1 MCIFFYEKKE
11 KTFLSLIYKLGN
23 DTIVN
28 IEMQKDKT
36 GDIFK
41 RTDYYISRIMSKS
54 LKIGE
59 SYNKL
64 PKALA
69 IWIIDYKEKEIKK

>member
-28 IEMQKDKT
+28 IEMQKDIK
-36 GDIFK
+36 
-41 RTDYYISRIMSKS
+41 IMSKS

-69 IWIIDYKEKEIKK
+69 IWIIDYKEKEI

>member
-28 IEMQKDKT
+28 IEMQKDIK
-36 GDIFK
+36 
-41 RTDYYISRIMSKS
+41 IMSKS

-64 PKALA
+64 SKALA
-69 IWIIDYKEKEIKK
+69 IWIIDYKEKEI

>member
-28 IEMQKDKT
+28 IEMQKDIK
-36 GDIFK
+36 
-41 RTDYYISRIMSKS
+41 IMSKS
-54 LKIGE
+54 LKRGE

-69 IWIIDYKEKEIKK
+69 IWIIDYKEKEI